1 MRDDARSGGTILA
14 NERADFLPNC
24 NVHPSIYLFRNN
36 LTIIMK
42 RILKKLHR
50 GTCAITFVVEQ
61 IRIPLV
67 LFSWEDFG
75 RSKPFFS
82 DDQ

>member
-14 NERADFLPNC
+14 NERADVVAELQC
-24 NVHPSIYLFRNN
+24 ASTYLFRNN

-75 RSKPFFS
+75 RSKPFS
-82 DDQ
+82 SNDQ